1 MHGFSQSL
9 PQAQD
14 DVANLIGTEDVAGLP
29 VFDAH
34 GRRLGWIEQVM
45 FDKFTGRAT
54 YAVVAARV
62 TGQQHPVPWSYM
74 RYAAERSGYEIEIDA
89 EAFARAPSLADDGAD
104 WSDPEMRRKI
114 LDFYKRPIA
123 V

>member
-1 MHGFSQSL
+1 MHGFSQPL
-9 PQAQD
+9 PQED
-14 DVANLIGTEDVAGLP
+14 IANLIGTEDVAGLP

-62 TGQQHPVPWSYM
+62 SGQQHPVPWSHM

-89 EAFARAPSLADDGAD
+89 DAFAQAPSLADGGD

>member
-1 MHGFSQSL
+1 MHGFSPSL
-9 PQAQD
+9 PQAHD
-14 DVANLIGTEDVAGLP
+14 EVANLIGTEDVAGLP

-45 FDKFTGRAT
+45 FDKFTGRVT

-74 RYAAERSGYEIEIDA
+74 RYAAERSGYEIEIEA
-89 EAFARAPSLADDGAD
+89 EAFARAPSLADEGTD
-104 WSDPEMRRKI
+104 WSDPEMRRNI
-114 LDFYKRPIA
+114 LDFYKRPVA